1 MLEYNL
7 TSLTKSG
14 SYMTVTVSTKGQIVL
29 PLKLRQALGIVTG
42 MQLEAELSSDGTA
55 VVLRPAGGK
64 KKAIPV
70 ESLFG
75 RFKHSGPPV
84 AIEEMSGIQAARR
97 LAKQG
102 KLK

>member
-1 MLEYNL
+1 V
-7 TSLTKSG
+7 
-14 SYMTVTVSTKGQIVL
+14 TVTVSTKGQIVL
-29 PLKLRQALGIVTG
+29 PLKLRRALGIVTG

-55 VVLRPAGGK
+55 VVLRPAGR

-84 AIEEMSGIQAARR
+84 AIEEMSGIQAARC